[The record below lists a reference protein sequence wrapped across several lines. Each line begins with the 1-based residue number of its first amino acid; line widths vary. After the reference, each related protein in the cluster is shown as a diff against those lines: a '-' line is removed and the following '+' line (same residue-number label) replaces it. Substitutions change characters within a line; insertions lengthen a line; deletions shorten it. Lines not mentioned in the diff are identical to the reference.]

1 MKIPAILLSL
11 ALASVSVVAQD
22 GLPDCAKACANTL
35 LNSNVN
41 GCGTDAACICKSGR
55 FLSDI
60 ACCLVGA
67 CDAKDQSSAATFAS
81 GICALNDVTGL
92 PTAVVCSTTA
102 SASATTSKAALTT
115 TTAAPTTTAAT
126 HSTAVTSS
134 PSTST
139 AGSTTGSESSSA
151 AATNAAASTTTTSKN
166 LSPRHTAAAG
176 LGAIGG
182 IMAAVAML

>member
-60 ACCLVGA
+60 ACCLVGS
-67 CDAKDQSSAATFAS
+67 CDEKDQSSAATFAS

-102 SASATTSKAALTT
+102 SASPTTSSAALTT
-115 TTAAPTTTAAT
+115 APTTTAAT

-139 AGSTTGSESSSA
+139 TGSESSSA
-151 AATNAAASTTTTSKN
+151 AATTAAAASTTTTSKN